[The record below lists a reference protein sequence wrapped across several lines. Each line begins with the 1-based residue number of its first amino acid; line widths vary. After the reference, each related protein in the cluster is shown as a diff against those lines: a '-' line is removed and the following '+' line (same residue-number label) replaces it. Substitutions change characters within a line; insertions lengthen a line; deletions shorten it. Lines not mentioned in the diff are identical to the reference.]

1 MFPISIWPSS
11 GIRRF
16 SEGLPSTTPRV
27 VVVFAIGDVML
38 NLAPEEGTAPTREPQ
53 AVADWTVDDIDA
65 AHRQLL
71 EVGATARG
79 EIITTAV
86 KSRAATLVDPFGNTF
101 GITGKP
107 STAKQSLD
115 DQPSQSALGTTLF
128 RAFATRDA
136 RPEIRGPDKL
146 AEKSSRRN
154 SATWW
159 TTQPLASG

>member
-1 MFPISIWPSS
+1 MFTSLRSILYRVPHLDLAKQWYQKILGRPPVYDS
-11 GIRRF
+11 
-16 SEGLPSTTPRV
+16 PV

-53 AVADWTVDDIDA
+53 AVAYWTVDDIDA

-107 STAKQSLD
+107 STAE
-115 DQPSQSALGTTLF
+115 AV
-128 RAFATRDA
+128 TR
-136 RPEIRGPDKL
+136 
-146 AEKSSRRN
+146 
-154 SATWW
+154 
-159 TTQPLASG
+159 